1 MSEKEEQK
9 GAPQVKQEDGP
20 SPVTNAS
27 VSASGGASG
36 GASTRSKPTAA
47 ASAGTKSGGGW
58 SSYLKKAVANVEAS
72 LDKILDEPQT
82 ENAAAATGTTTAQ
95 PARRTTT
102 SPTPRTASPASP
114 ASTSGRVS
122 MQERIAQAMGSGG
135 NSTEGSPRQSV
146 DTSARGDEKSAI
158 VEEAKAER
166 EPQGDTTKDE
176 TKDVTKD
183 ATKGAT
189 QDTVE
194 TAAKPDT
201 EEHDPVLV
209 TVQDIAKEG
218 FEGTSLDA
226 CAQLTTKLA
235 ESGLSPEQQKL
246 VAELAAEISSQQD
259 KLKVENEL
267 MANRVDSL
275 ESKLKVLA
283 RSEAERARTAQKG
296 KSGLEKSLA
305 AKDEQIAQL
314 FEEGQMLAKKELT
327 HMNTIKR
334 LRAKERDFD
343 KSTEGL
349 RRRCDKAE
357 AEVAALQEKLR
368 KASAIEKAQSDTIR
382 DMSKAQKELEK
393 LQRENADMADKL
405 ASLGREHAD
414 MKKQYEEKAFEAQE
428 ASLAEAQSRVSE
440 LETQL
445 SKRGAE
451 VSELQERL
459 KQERE
464 ALEHELEAEIK
475 SASRKETELRDEVK
489 DLEARVEHY
498 RALSEAARATSS
510 SDGGSKE
517 ASESALVQ
525 QVEVLQAQHAIA
537 SENWAGIETRLRDRV
552 AEMERELES
561 AKTQEISLRKK
572 YKDLSLGSRS
582 LAAEKEQLADEL
594 SALQSDLERA
604 RTEARSAK
612 SALTEAETAQR
623 ARLDE
628 LTKRISSLESDKAAL
643 TEELESVRARL
654 DEAERINAELDA
666 TPPSLPPP
674 ADFEPESEF
683 VAAASSP
690 VLGYTSRFDR
700 HRSVSRGT
708 PMMEQ
713 GSAFG
718 SAFGNT
724 FGNADTSMASSE
736 LPTAEISRVTSP
748 TPGNTSRD
756 YSSSATGAPATS
768 MQLVG
773 KMNMTIRLL
782 ESELAQTRADLDKAK
797 KEKEAVYQEVAGLF
811 RTNEKL
817 HKYEAEA
824 TELRAQVEDLK
835 AREQTALEMLG
846 EKSERVNELQADVQ
860 DLKDMYRQQIEQ
872 LADQLQAATAR

>member
-9 GAPQVKQEDGP
+9 GASLVKQEDGP
-20 SPVTNAS
+20 SPVAS
-27 VSASGGASG
+27 ANVSASG

-47 ASAGTKSGGGW
+47 ASSGTKSGGGW

-82 ENAAAATGTTTAQ
+82 ENAATATGMTTAQ
-95 PARRTTT
+95 PARRTTM

-146 DTSARGDEKSAI
+146 DTSARGDEKNAI

-166 EPQGDTTKDE
+166 EPQGDTTKD
-176 TKDVTKD
+176 TTKDAAKDAIKDVTKD
-183 ATKGAT
+183 ATK
-189 QDTVE
+189 DTVE
-194 TAAKPDT
+194 TAKPDT

-405 ASLGREHAD
+405 ASLGREHAE

-623 ARLDE
+623 ARIDE

-643 TEELESVRARL
+643 TEELESVRAKL

-748 TPGNTSRD
+748 TPGNTSRE

-768 MQLVG
+768 MQLLG

-872 LADQLQAATAR
+872 LADQLQAATTR